1 MSVQNNCFILGN
13 IGRVETRYTTSGTPV
28 TSLSI
33 AVNEREKVNG
43 EWTDVTT
50 WFPCTLWQHENVLNY
65 LTVGKQ
71 VAATARFKTREYE
84 KDGET
89 KKAYEF
95 VIQDIK
101 LLGGKKEEGGS
112 GDQQQPVS
120 APRSSRGG
128 SAGAGPVRAPQPS
141 FDPSDDI
148 PFIYPAPLDALI

>member
-1 MSVQNNCFILGN
+1 MSVQNQVNIIGN
-13 IGRVETRYTTSGTPV
+13 VGRVETRYTASGTAV

-50 WFPCTLWQHENVLNY
+50 WFPCTLWQHENILNY

-71 VAATARFKTREYE
+71 VAVSAQFKTREYE

-95 VIQDIK
+95 VIRDIK
-101 LLGGKKEEGGS
+101 LLGGKKDDSGS
-112 GDQQQPVS
+112 GDEQQVRS
-120 APRSSRGG
+120 MPRSARGG
-128 SAGAGPVRAPQPS
+128 SAGAGPQRAPQQSMGGGFEPGIT
-141 FDPSDDI
+141 DDDV
-148 PFIYPAPLDALI
+148 PF